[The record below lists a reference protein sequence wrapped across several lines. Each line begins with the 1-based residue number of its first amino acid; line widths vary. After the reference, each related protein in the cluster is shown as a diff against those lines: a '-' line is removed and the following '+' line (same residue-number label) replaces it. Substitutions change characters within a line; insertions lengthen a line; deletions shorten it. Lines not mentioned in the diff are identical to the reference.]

1 MTILP
6 TGIPAFRTMPKTL
19 RCVQQGPVLH
29 VELNRPDEG
38 NAVTDDVLDELHE
51 VLRTQDPSVRV
62 LVLSGAGEDFCL
74 GGDRSEFG
82 DHLAHDSSGA
92 GIRASG
98 VRARQVC
105 DALSNN
111 PAVTVARVQGRAVG
125 AGFALALACDLRVG
139 AENASFRLPELA
151 LGLPVAWGGLLPR
164 LINEVGPAR
173 VREIVLSGRAVE
185 AREAFDLSILQRIV
199 PAGELDEA
207 VAAWVRPVLRRP
219 AAAVRVTRTLLQAY
233 GSAARQGDLSFLDA
247 ELMSGVLSQAHL
259 AARER

>member
-1 MTILP
+1 MNLP
-6 TGIPAFRTMPKTL
+6 VTATSSDLTTKSL
-19 RCVQQGPVLH
+19 RCARRGPVLH

-38 NAVTDDVLDELHE
+38 NAVTDVVLDDLLD

-62 LVLSGAGEDFCL
+62 LVLSGAGDDFCL

-82 DHLAHDSSGA
+82 DHLAHDSSGG
-92 GIRASG
+92 GIHASG

-105 DALSNN
+105 DALSGN

-125 AGFALALACDLRVG
+125 AGLALALACDLRVG
-139 AENASFRLPELA
+139 AEDSSFRLPELA

-164 LINEVGPAR
+164 LLNEIGAAR
-173 VREIVLSGRAVE
+173 VRELVLTGRVVG
-185 AREAFDLSILQRIV
+185 AREALDLSILQRIV
-199 PAGELDEA
+199 PADELDDA
-207 VAAWVRPVLRRP
+207 VAAWIKPVLRRP
-219 AAAVRVTRTLLQAY
+219 AAALRVTKSLLQAY
-233 GSAARQGDLSFLDA
+233 GTAARLGDLSLLDP